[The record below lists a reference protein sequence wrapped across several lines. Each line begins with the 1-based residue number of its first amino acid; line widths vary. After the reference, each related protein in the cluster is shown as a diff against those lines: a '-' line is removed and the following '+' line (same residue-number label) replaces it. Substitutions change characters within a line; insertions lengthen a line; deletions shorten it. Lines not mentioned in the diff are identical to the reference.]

1 MSGPR
6 ALGERLLRLALAW
19 RAHPARVRRRLSR
32 HGLRPSDAL
41 RRVDPAA
48 VRLAAVQL
56 PLRLV
61 GSPEEYVDLV
71 APWAARAA
79 EQGAQ
84 LVAFPEDAA
93 APLLGMLPG
102 IERLLEAGS
111 VEAAVSGLAPGARV
125 ADVFAFLAP
134 AVRRVWSATFAGLA
148 RALRVYVH
156 AGTAVL
162 PDRDGRVYNV
172 AALFGPDG
180 RLLASARKAHLLPLE
195 DRWGLAPGDDLATCD
210 TLLGRVGLP
219 VCMDATYWETF
230 RILYLRG
237 VDLAVL
243 PTANPEE
250 YDEWRVRRGLWA
262 RVQESPMYGVHSCLV
277 GRLLDLRLTGRSG
290 IYGPGPLS
298 PGGDGVWARVDDPH
312 GPGVAVAAVDLQ
324 ALHRYR
330 RERGPEL
337 GFNPVVYGQYFPH
350 VYRRAGRRRGEGRT

>member
-1 MSGPR
+1 MSSAR
-6 ALGERLLRLALAW
+6 AWGERLLRWLLAW
-19 RAHPARVRRRLSR
+19 RAHPLRVRRRVARL
-32 HGLRPSDAL
+32 GLRPSASL

-61 GSPEEYVDLV
+61 RSPEEYVELV
-71 APWAARAA
+71 APWAAQAV

-93 APLLGMLPG
+93 APLLGLLPG
-102 IERLLEAGS
+102 SEQLLAAAS
-111 VEAAVSGLAPGARV
+111 VEEAMSRLGEGTRV
-125 ADVFAFLAP
+125 ADLFAFLGP
-134 AVRRVWSATFAGLA
+134 AVRRVWLATFAALA

-156 AGTAVL
+156 AGTAML
-162 PDRDGRVYNV
+162 PAEDGRVYNV

-180 RLLASARKAHLLPLE
+180 RLLATARKAHLLPLE
-195 DRWGLAPGDDLATCD
+195 ARWGLHPGDDLVACD
-210 TLLGRVGLP
+210 TLLGRIGLP

-237 VDLAVL
+237 VDIAVL
-243 PTANPEE
+243 PTANPED
-250 YDEWRVRRGLWA
+250 YHEWRVRRGLWA

-277 GRLLDLRLTGRSG
+277 GQLLDLRLTGRSG

-298 PGGDGVWARVDDPH
+298 PRGDGVWARVEDPVA
-312 GPGVAVAAVDLQ
+312 PGVAVATVDLQ

-330 RERGPEL
+330 RERGPEH
-337 GFNPVVYGQYFPH
+337 GFNPMLYGHYFPH
-350 VYRRAGRRRGEGRT
+350 IYRHLGRSRGEGRA